1 VSDTLS
7 SDETLQSGETAM
19 REDLTPGAHVGRYIV
34 HDLIGQGGMGLVY
47 TAQDPQLD
55 RQVAIKLLRANPN
68 QNGIADSF
76 GQMRLLREAQAMA
89 QLSHPNVLPV
99 YDVGEFGKSVFVA
112 MELVRGVTL
121 DKWVKAKPR
130 TWREILQVFIL
141 AGRGLV
147 AAHAAGLV
155 HRDFKPANVLMGEDS
170 RPRLTD
176 FGIARTAR
184 SLDPSISA
192 PPMTDPGTGG
202 NRSLDTPLT
211 QEGAMMG
218 SPGYMAPEQYAGVA
232 TSPATDQFAFCVS
245 LYEALYGSRPFKG
258 TTLIELAHVT
268 AMGAV
273 PPPPKGTQVPA
284 YLHRVIERG
293 LQRISTNRH
302 ESMQALLDALENDPA
317 RKLRIRVGI
326 GAGVAVAV
334 GLGLLFW
341 TQARSV
347 RACRDADARLLGVWD
362 EPVKRH
368 AEKSFLATGKSYA
381 ALSWEHARSAM
392 DQYAHAWT
400 LARTEACEAT
410 QVRGDQTPAQM
421 QLRYRCLEHRLDELK
436 ALGSAFAFADADVV
450 DQASIAVVRL
460 SPLEDCAQV
469 KTLEERGRV
478 PAGAEAEVEQ
488 IAQQLAQGRALI
500 AAGKFDAAREK
511 VGPAVEAARKLKI
524 PAPRAEAAL
533 ALAEL
538 EEHRQNYEAS
548 RAALEEAAR
557 YAEAAGDDANAA
569 RALSRMVS
577 LVGWRLERPPEGISI
592 GMLAQGVI
600 DRIGGDP
607 RIQAEFFEGLGD
619 ARWQSGDRVGSLE
632 PYRKALEALIA
643 VQGPQSVDVARLH
656 ASIGWVQSEMGL
668 LAEAREEINKSKA
681 IREKVLGADHPEL
694 ASMWNVLGQLAATQD
709 DQPEAARCYARSLA
723 IFRLSS
729 GDDGLSTL
737 RELLNTAEALARDG
751 QAEKA
756 TPFLQEAQA
765 IVEKRA
771 DTPRT
776 YVFQERRVHALIHA
790 AQKHWAEA
798 ARIDRETLIQEETAY
813 GSEHP
818 ESRTL
823 AFDLGR
829 ALAGMNHYPEA
840 LEIFESYLALMDRK
854 RLEHD
859 PEYAAA
865 LTDSAQVLNAQG
877 RHREAV
883 ERLERAVSLLPLDR
897 ASPRKAAAARFALA
911 EALWAAH
918 GDHERARRLASEA
931 QDVYAKGSRPADAD
945 RVGAWLT
952 AHK

>member
-1 VSDTLS
+1 
-7 SDETLQSGETAM
+7 
-19 REDLTPGAHVGRYIV
+19 
-34 HDLIGQGGMGLVY
+34 
-47 TAQDPQLD
+47 
-55 RQVAIKLLRANPN
+55 
-68 QNGIADSF
+68 
-76 GQMRLLREAQAMA
+76 
-89 QLSHPNVLPV
+89 
-99 YDVGEFGKSVFVA
+99 
-112 MELVRGVTL
+112 
-121 DKWVKAKPR
+121 
-130 TWREILQVFIL
+130 
-141 AGRGLV
+141 
-147 AAHAAGLV
+147 V

-184 SLDPSISA
+184 SLDPSISL
-192 PPMTDPGTGG
+192 PPSEPSTGSS
-202 NRSLDTPLT
+202 SLDTPLT

-268 AMGAV
+268 AMGVV

-284 YLHRVIERG
+284 YIHRVIERG

-317 RKLRIRVGI
+317 RKLRRRIGI
-326 GAGVAVAV
+326 GAGAALAV

-362 EPVKRH
+362 EPVKHH
-368 AEKSFLATGKSYA
+368 AEKAFLATGKSYA
-381 ALSWEHARSAM
+381 TLSWEHARSAM
-392 DQYAHAWT
+392 DQYAHAWA

-410 QVRGDQTPAQM
+410 EVRGEQTPAQM

-436 ALGSAFAFADADVV
+436 ALGSAFAFADGDVV

-469 KTLEERGRV
+469 KTLEDRGRI
-478 PAGAEAEVEQ
+478 PPGAEAEVEQ
-488 IAQQLAQGRALI
+488 ISQQLAQGRALI

-511 VGPAVEAARKLKI
+511 VGPSVEAARKLKL
-524 PAPRAEAAL
+524 PALRAEASL

-538 EEHRQNYEAS
+538 EDHRQNYEAA
-548 RAALEEAAR
+548 RVALEEAAR

-569 RALSRMVS
+569 RALSHLVS
-577 LVGWRLERPPEGISI
+577 IVGWRLERPPEALSLGVI
-592 GMLAQGVI
+592 AQGI
-600 DRIGGDP
+600 LDRIGGDP
-607 RIQAEFFEGLGD
+607 RIQAVLLEGLGD
-619 ARWQSGDRVGSLE
+619 ARWQSGDRVGSLD
-632 PYRKALEALIA
+632 PYRKALDALIA

-681 IREKVLGADHPEL
+681 IREKALGADHPEL

-729 GDDGLSTL
+729 GDVGLSTL
-737 RELLNTAEALARDG
+737 RELLNTGEALARDG
-751 QAEKA
+751 QAENAMPYLK
-756 TPFLQEAQA
+756 EAQA
-765 IVEKRA
+765 IVEMRT

-776 YVFQERRVHALIHA
+776 YVFQVRRVHGLIEA
-790 AQKHWAEA
+790 AQAHCAEA
-798 ARIDRETLIQEETAY
+798 ARLDRETLIQEEAAY
-813 GSEHP
+813 GSDHP
-818 ESRTL
+818 EVRML

-829 ALAGMNHYPEA
+829 DLAGMKRYPEA

-854 RLEHD
+854 HLEKE

-865 LTDSAQVLNAQG
+865 LTDSAGVLNAQG

-883 ERLERAVSLLPLDR
+883 ERLERAVSLLPIER
-897 ASPRKAAAARFALA
+897 AGPRRAAAARFALA
-911 EALWAAH
+911 DALWAAH
-918 GDHERARRLASEA
+918 GDHERARGLASEA
-931 QDVYAKGSRPADAD
+931 RDIYAKGSRAADAE
-945 RVGAWLT
+945 RVGAWLA